1 MLKKELLTRTLLT
14 QTAEQMLLA
23 GMTLQEG
30 AVEIEKEMI
39 VGSLRQNKGNLCRV
53 ARDLRVHRN
62 TMSRKIH
69 DYGIEPAVKAFRD
82 EARGQRSLPLRKP
95 TARKPT
101 ANRSLSQRGESKVA

>member
-1 MLKKELLTRTLLT
+1 MLKKELLTK
-14 QTAEQMLLA
+14 TAEQMLLA

-30 AVEIEKEMI
+30 SVEIEKEMI

-69 DYGIEPAVKAFRD
+69 DYGIEPAVKACRD
-82 EARGQRSLPLRKP
+82 EARGQRTLPL
-95 TARKPT
+95 RKPT